1 MMKHW
6 MAAVIATAAGVL
18 SVPAAWSADD
28 AFPEVRIDYERHVLP
43 NGLTLLVHED
53 RKAPVVAVNI
63 WYHVG
68 SKDERPGRTGFAHL
82 FEHLMF
88 NGSEN
93 FNDEFFRPLE
103 AAGATKLNGTTW
115 YDRTNYFQNVPVNAL
130 DLTLWLESDRM
141 GHLLG
146 AIDQAR
152 LDEQREV
159 VLNEKRQGENR
170 PYGKV
175 WEAIAQATYPAG
187 HPYSWTTIGSYE
199 DLNAATLDDVKDW
212 FREHYG
218 AANAVLVVAGDVDAE
233 DVRRK
238 VEHYFGDIAPGPVR
252 RRHEAWAAPMEGE
265 KRMVLQDRVPQ
276 TRIFKI
282 WNVPGF
288 CDSQANILGI
298 AAGVLGDGKNSRLYE
313 RLVYRD
319 QIATGVNVGLGPF
332 EIASQFMIDVTVK
345 PGGDATAV
353 ERAIDEELERFLR
366 DGPTAEELA
375 RVRTKTFAQALRGLE
390 RVDGFG
396 GKSATLAQY
405 EVYCGTPER
414 YTEELDEI
422 RDATPLA
429 VRDMARH
436 WLADGVFVLTV
447 EPFPEHQVADSGAD
461 RSKLPELGTPPDLE
475 LPPLR
480 RAKLSN
486 GLEVVLAE
494 RHEAPLV
501 QLSLIA
507 DAGFAADAGIK
518 AGTARLTLDM
528 LDEGAGDD
536 DALALAARAERLGA
550 QLAAGSSLD
559 TSFVNLNALKA
570 RLEPSLDLFADV
582 LLRPRFPADE
592 LERLRQLLLATIQ
605 QEKAEPYGIASRLY
619 PALIYGEGHA
629 YANPRS
635 GAGTENSVRAI
646 TLEDLKAFYT
656 RWIRPDTSTLLI
668 VGDTTL
674 EEIVPLLE
682 ARLGAWAAPAQ
693 AAPVKQLDP
702 VALPDKPRIFLVN
715 RTGAE
720 QSLILG
726 AHLAPPRSDPD
737 DLAMQL
743 ANTVLG
749 GNFVSR
755 LNMNLREDKRWS
767 YGAFTSIS
775 NAKAQ
780 RPFIAYAPVQ
790 SDRTLDALREMR
802 RELEDA
808 RGRQPLKPAEVD
820 FARDSL
826 VRSLPG
832 ENETVG
838 DITGSYTTILVHG
851 LADDYWNDYV
861 GRIAELSAKDAN
873 AAARRLLQPQSLT
886 WVIVGDLSRIEA
898 PVRELGWGEVT
909 VLDTDGKRLR

>member
-6 MAAVIATAAGVL
+6 IAAVTAAL
-18 SVPAAWSADD
+18 SVVAVTSHARSTGDD
-28 AFPEVRIDYERHVLP
+28 FGDVRISYDKHVLP
-43 NGLTLLVHED
+43 NGLTLLIHED
-53 RKAPVVAVNI
+53 HKAPIVAVNV

-68 SKDERPGRTGFAHL
+68 SKDERRGRTGFAHL

-115 YDRTNYFQNVPVNAL
+115 YDRTNYFQNVPTNAL

-152 LDEQREV
+152 LDEQRNV

-175 WEAIAQATYPAG
+175 WDVIARETYPSD
-187 HPYSWTTIGSYE
+187 HPYSWTSIGSYE
-199 DLNAATLDDVKDW
+199 DLEAASLDDVKQW
-212 FREHYG
+212 FRTHYG
-218 AANAVLVVAGDVDAE
+218 AANAVLVIAGDVDAE
-233 DVRRK
+233 AVKKK
-238 VEHYFGDIAPGPVR
+238 VAHYFGDIAAGPVR
-252 RRHEAWAAPMEGE
+252 QRHEAWVPRMQGE

-276 TRIFKI
+276 TRMLKV

-288 CDSQANILGI
+288 CDPQANILSI

-319 QIATGVNVGLGPF
+319 QIATDVGAGLGPF
-332 EIASQFMIDVTVK
+332 EISSQFLVDVTVK
-345 PGGDATAV
+345 PGGDAAAV
-353 ERAIDEELERFLR
+353 ERAVNEELQRFLR
-366 DGPTAEELA
+366 DGPTAEELE
-375 RVRTKTFAQALRGLE
+375 RVRTKTFAQAIRGLE

-405 EVYCGTPER
+405 QVYCGTPDR
-414 YTEELDEI
+414 YTEELREI
-422 RDATPLA
+422 REATPPA
-429 VRDMARH
+429 VRDIARH
-436 WLADGVFVLTV
+436 WLADGVFTLTV
-447 EPFPEHQVADSGAD
+447 EPYPEYQTAQAGAD
-461 RSKLPELGTPPDLE
+461 RSKLPATGESPDLE
-475 LPPLR
+475 LPALQ
-480 RAKLSN
+480 RAQLSN
-486 GLEVVLAE
+486 GLKLVLAE
-494 RHEAPLV
+494 RHEAPVV

-507 DAGFAADAGIK
+507 DAGYAADAGIR

-536 DALALAARAERLGA
+536 DALAFAARIERLGA
-550 QLAAGSSLD
+550 QLSAGSNLD

-570 RLEPSLDLFADV
+570 RLAPSLDLFADV
-582 LLRPRFPADE
+582 LLRPRFDETE
-592 LERLRQLLLATIQ
+592 LERLRQLLLAAIQ
-605 QEKAEPYGIASRLY
+605 QEKSEPSGIASRLY
-619 PALIYGEGHA
+619 PQLIYGAGHA

-635 GAGTENSVRAI
+635 GTGTEASIGAI
-646 TLEDLKAFYT
+646 TIADLKAFHA
-656 RWIRPDTSTLLI
+656 RWLRPDTATLL
-668 VGDTTL
+668 VTGDTTL

-682 ARLGAWAAPAQ
+682 ARLGTWAAPAQ
-693 AAPVKQLDP
+693 PAPIKQLDT
-702 VALPDKPRIFLVN
+702 VALPAAPRIFLVN

-720 QSLILG
+720 QTLVLG

-743 ANTVLG
+743 ANVALG

-755 LNMNLREDKRWS
+755 LNMNLREDKGWS

-775 NAKAQ
+775 GAKAQ
-780 RPFIAYAPVQ
+780 RPFITYAPVQ
-790 SDRTLDALREMR
+790 ADKTVESMREMR
-802 RELEDA
+802 RELEA
-808 RGRQPLKPAEVD
+808 ALGKQPLTAAEID

-838 DITGSYTTILVHG
+838 DIAGSYTTVLVHG

-861 GRIAELSAKDAN
+861 DRIGALSTAEVN
-873 AAARRLLQPQSLT
+873 AAAARLIHPQALT
-886 WVIVGDLSRIEA
+886 WVIVGDLSRIEQ
-898 PVRELGWGEVT
+898 PVRALGWGEVS
-909 VLDTDGKRLR
+909 VLDADGKQLR